1 MTTMQPLPSKTVL
14 IDQVRQ
20 TLQEAI
26 ASGQLKPG
34 ERLAQEALADQLGIS
49 RQPISHALAL
59 LKQEGFLVE
68 SGRRGLE
75 VAPIDAEYLQ
85 ALYEVRAPLD
95 GEAARRATIRI
106 AEGEASDEHKAAVER
121 ALAEGW
127 AALEAEDLPALLTAD
142 VAFHRALVQLSGNP
156 VLLEISERQW
166 PHLRRAM
173 IAVLEKLTKKQV
185 WEEHAAIW
193 QAVLAGDPKEAEWL
207 ARAHVEQAGRKT
219 YKALCKLVRLD

>member
-1 MTTMQPLPSKTVL
+1 MGSVLPLPSKTVL

-26 ASGQLKPG
+26 ASGQFKPG
-34 ERLAQEALADQLGIS
+34 ERMAQEALAEQLGIS
-49 RQPISHALAL
+49 RQPVSHALAL

-75 VAPIDAEYLQ
+75 VAPIDAEYLR

-95 GEAARRATIRI
+95 GVAARRAAERV
-106 AEGEASDEHKAAVER
+106 AEGDTTAAERGAVET
-121 ALAEGW
+121 ALSQGW
-127 AALEAEDLPALLTAD
+127 AALEGGDLPALLQAD
-142 VAFHRALVQLSGNP
+142 VAFHRALIQLSGNP

-166 PHLRRAM
+166 PHLQRAM
-173 IAVLEKLTKKQV
+173 VAVLEKLSKKAPV

-193 QAVLAGDPKEAEWL
+193 KAVAAGQPEKAEKL
-207 ARAHVEQAGRKT
+207 ARAHVEQAGHKT
-219 YKALCKLVRLD
+219 YRELCRLVP